1 VEGIGPMKPWQ
12 PIALHC
18 GANSYPSI
26 DWEDKSEKKITK
38 NLLWLQKRFFFEFTD
53 AFASVDSQIK

>member
-1 VEGIGPMKPWQ
+1 MKPWQ